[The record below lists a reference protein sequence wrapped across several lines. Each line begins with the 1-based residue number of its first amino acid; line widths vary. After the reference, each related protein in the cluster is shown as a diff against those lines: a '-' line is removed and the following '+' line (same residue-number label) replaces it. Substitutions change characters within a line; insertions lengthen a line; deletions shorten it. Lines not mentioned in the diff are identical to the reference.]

1 MCRGFFIGEQTELYE
16 PWAVRLDR
24 LLPLSLSCGWMIRFV
39 SRSGL
44 ILCLG
49 CLLAWPQAGPDV
61 NGVAVVVYDQ
71 VITRD
76 DVLKYIAPSVELLLR
91 QYGDQPEVLN
101 KKLQEAEQDGLNQL
115 IERKL
120 ILHEFESAGYSLPE
134 SVIEEEVRRRI
145 RERFGGDRVALAQ
158 TLKAEGMTMEAWKKK
173 VREDYIIA
181 AMRAR
186 HLGRSIFISPW
197 RIEKYYAEHLEEFK
211 LGDQVKLR
219 TLMISTRGKSSPQF
233 ARQLIQE
240 LKQQLDE
247 GASFADLAKVYS
259 EDAFASKGGDR
270 GWVERKGLR
279 EELAEAAFRLSPGQ
293 HSDVIDLGSTL
304 WLLQVDAVRKNY
316 VRTLPEVRDEI
327 EAKLRAEEQNRR
339 HQEWIAR
346 LKEKAFIRYF

>member
-1 MCRGFFIGEQTELYE
+1 M
-16 PWAVRLDR
+16 
-24 LLPLSLSCGWMIRFV
+24 
-39 SRSGL
+39 

-49 CLLAWPQAGPDV
+49 CLLAWSQAGPDV
-61 NGVAVVVYDQ
+61 NGVAVVVYDE

-91 QYGDQPEVLN
+91 QYGDQPQVLN
-101 KKLQEAEQDGLNQL
+101 QKLQEAEQDGLNQL

-134 SVIEEEVRRRI
+134 SVVEEEIQKRI
-145 RERFGGDRVALAQ
+145 RERFGGDRVALVQ
-158 TLKAEGMTMEAWKKK
+158 TLKAEGMTMEEWKRK

-186 HLGRSIFISPW
+186 HLGPSIFISPW
-197 RIEKYYAEHLEEFK
+197 RIEKYYAEHLDEFK

-219 TLMISTRGKSSPQF
+219 TLMISTRGKSSPEF
-233 ARQLIQE
+233 ARELMRE
-240 LKQQLDE
+240 LKRQLDE
-247 GASFADLAKVYS
+247 GSSFADLARVYS
-259 EDAFASKGGDR
+259 EDSFAPKGGDR

-279 EELAEAAFRLSPGQ
+279 KELADVAFRLEPGQ

-304 WLLQVDAVRKNY
+304 WLLQVDAVRKNH

-327 EAKLRAEEQNRR
+327 EAKLRTEEQNRR